1 MPGTPQGVGQ
11 HPWVAGPAPPS
22 WRAQMGR
29 AGQRRRGRRWERRS
43 LDVYYSSAASVA
55 CHLLRLR
62 GGRAAAAERGCAA
75 PLLLSHLGCHGSG
88 GGTPGHPRAPRGT
101 PGTVR
106 DGPAALRVMPHG
118 VGASRQGKGKGIA
131 RPGSSVGTSKAQPRA
146 GSGHSQSRGAAAA
159 HVWGIRASKPRAGC
173 SSLEHGMQAHPVSK
187 QHLHPLTF

>member
-1 MPGTPQGVGQ
+1 MGARHTAGCGAAPLGSRASTPELAGADGACGAAAARAALGAALIRRVLFIGSFCRL
-11 HPWVAGPAPPS
+11 PSAPAARRAGGSSRTGLRGPAPAVTPGLP
-22 WRAQMGR
+22 R
-29 AGQRRRGRRWERRS
+29 
-43 LDVYYSSAASVA
+43 
-55 CHLLRLR
+55 
-62 GGRAAAAERGCAA
+62 ERGW
-75 PLLLSHLGCHGSG
+75 
-88 GGTPGHPRAPRGT
+88 HPRAP

-106 DGPAALRVMPHG
+106 DGPAALRVMLHG